1 MLYTRSVTILAQGH
15 AGHESHCGS
24 GVLLYSVQRIH
35 GCQRHS
41 IATERVGLQTE
52 FYCAACNGCL
62 RCRRHLRRLKSWL
75 ADQRFSKEQ
84 NKEKQNHCAALK
96 WNVRERSALVA
107 ELSSSTTATAAAARA
122 AVANLLLQRSL
133 FRYTLEPRSKE
144 DGKCISRR

>member
-1 MLYTRSVTILAQGH
+1 MLYTRSVAILAQAILEQGP

-24 GVLLYSVQRIH
+24 GVLLYSVQWIH
-35 GCQRHS
+35 
-41 IATERVGLQTE
+41 
-52 FYCAACNGCL
+52 
-62 RCRRHLRRLKSWL
+62 RCRRHLRRLEELVSRPTLRGVEELVSRPTLQQK
-75 ADQRFSKEQ
+75 Q

-133 FRYTLEPRSKE
+133 FRYTLEPRSRE
-144 DGKCISRR
+144 DGKFSSRR